1 MSRLF
6 LSLHIWVIWLS
17 FYVYESSLF
26 LSIYIDISRFSLSIY
41 IWVFFLS
48 FYIHESSLS
57 LYTCMSRLS
66 LSLSL
71 SVVSISRS
79 LYISRLFLSIYI
91 HESSLALSM
100 SRLFLSIHIW
110 IVSRSLYTTHATE
123 SCHTC
128 EWGNTPI
135 CAKCYTSSLPLPVPQ
150 TKEIGL
156 KIITTAKISNKFSQ
170 ESPYMS
176 NTFSRESPTF
186 QTGFHVNNRSPR
198 HSKECTVKP

>member
-1 MSRLF
+1 MNR
-6 LSLHIWVIWLS
+6 
-17 FYVYESSLF
+17 
-26 LSIYIDISRFSLSIY
+26 
-41 IWVFFLS
+41 
-48 FYIHESSLS
+48 LS
-57 LYTCMSRLS
+57 LYLW
-66 LSLSL
+66 
-71 SVVSISRS
+71 VVSFF
-79 LYISRLFLSIYI
+79 LYIY
-91 HESSLALSM
+91 ESSLALSIPHM
-100 SRLFLSIHIW
+100 RLSHVTHVNEAIHRYARN
-110 IVSRSLYTTHATE
+110 VTYVDESCHATHPNESCHTCEHVTLHKQISLVTRMNE

-135 CAKCYTSSLPLPVPQ
+135 CAKCYTSSHPLPVPQ